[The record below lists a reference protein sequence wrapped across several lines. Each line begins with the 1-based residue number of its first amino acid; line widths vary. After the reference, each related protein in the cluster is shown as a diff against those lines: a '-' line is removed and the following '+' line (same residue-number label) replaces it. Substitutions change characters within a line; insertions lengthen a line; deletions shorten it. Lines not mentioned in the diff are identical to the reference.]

1 MPWLSPE
8 LTFHRGG
15 PFYGLVLGYLCQVH
29 GFIELV
35 SRGLVLRSRGL
46 SAEGREAFAAS
57 LDGRKSEAARRTL
70 GGGVTELL
78 DAPKLASLV
87 SDPVKVDTSALG
99 TALLLDHDPAIQNF
113 NLQSAG
119 ALAVVAWEHSA
130 SYRTQDPLWE
140 FLRHVRNAAA
150 HGGSFYFR
158 GKEPSRPATWRGRA
172 INRNLQGT
180 PLFSA
185 PVATGFLGSGD
196 LLHLLSDIDR
206 DFLAPTDPPQ

>member
-1 MPWLSPE
+1 MPWLRPE

-35 SRGLVLRSRGL
+35 SRGLVLRCEGL
-46 SAEGREAFAAS
+46 PAEGREAFAAS

-78 DAPKLASLV
+78 DAPQLASLV

-99 TALLLDHDPAIQNF
+99 AALLLDYDPAIQNF

-119 ALAVVAWEHSA
+119 LLAVVAWEHSE
-130 SYRTQDPLWE
+130 SYRTRDPLWE
-140 FLRHVRNAAA
+140 FLRHVGMLPPTEASSTFKA
-150 HGGSFYFR
+150 G
-158 GKEPSRPATWRGRA
+158 SRPDPQFWRGRA
-172 INRNLQGT
+172 IKRNLQGT

-206 DFLAPTDPPQ
+206 DFLAPTDPPR